1 VVEHRKD
8 PVSVDDDENVE
19 NVEPES
25 RRKLWCSGV
34 NVKQPRFR
42 DVQGIK
48 QIVVLNS
55 GDNDDDETI

>member
-1 VVEHRKD
+1 
-8 PVSVDDDENVE
+8 
-19 NVEPES
+19 
-25 RRKLWCSGV
+25 LWCSGV

-55 GDNDDDETI
+55 GDNDDDEDDIEDARIEAEARQQRHYRSSSGA